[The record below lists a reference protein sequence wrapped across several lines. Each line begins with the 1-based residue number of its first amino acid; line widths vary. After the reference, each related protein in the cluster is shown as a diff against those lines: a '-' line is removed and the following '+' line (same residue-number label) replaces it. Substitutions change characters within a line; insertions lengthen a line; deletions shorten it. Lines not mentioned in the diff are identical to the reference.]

1 MEAEP
6 KPVPKPRKARKS
18 RKQAKAQAV
27 PGDIATQLEK
37 LTETV
42 AADLAIELPK
52 PKGPKPPPPDPGI
65 RGSGGTIHYYREQAK
80 RSRALRL
87 TGLIVGAV
95 STAAAVTGII
105 ATAVINAERRQRA
118 KGKKKRK

>member
-6 KPVPKPRKARKS
+6 KPRTARKS
-18 RKQAKAQAV
+18 RKQAKVQAV
-27 PGDIATQLEK
+27 TGDIATQLEK

-80 RSRALRL
+80 RSRTLRL